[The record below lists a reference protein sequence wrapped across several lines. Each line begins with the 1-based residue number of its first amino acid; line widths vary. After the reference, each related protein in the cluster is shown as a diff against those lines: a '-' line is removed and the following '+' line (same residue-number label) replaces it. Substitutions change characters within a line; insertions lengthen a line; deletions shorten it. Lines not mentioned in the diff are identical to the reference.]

1 MVLVVTRMIRATP
14 ERLFD
19 AWTSP
24 AELVKWWGPDSVT
37 CVGAEVDLRIGG
49 SYRIGNRFPD
59 GTVLWIAGEFELVE
73 RPARLAYTWRIE
85 PAQGA
90 DERVL
95 VTFIAR
101 GADTEVSI
109 RHERIGDEAR
119 RRRHEQGW
127 RGCLAGLAQYAHNG

>member
-1 MVLVVTRMIRATP
+1 MVLVVSRLIRATP

-19 AWTSP
+19 AWTSA
-24 AELVKWWGPDSVT
+24 AELVKWWGPEAVT
-37 CVGAEVDLRIGG
+37 CVGAEVDLRVGG

-59 GTVLWIAGEFELVE
+59 GTVLWIAGEFELIE
-73 RPARLAYTWRIE
+73 RPQRLAYTWRIE

-95 VTFIAR
+95 VTFTTR
-101 GADTEVSI
+101 GADTEVSV

-127 RGCLAGLAQYAHNG
+127 HGCLAGLAQYAHNG